1 MENAKC
7 YAPQILVGTE
17 GLPREQWLEYRRKGI
32 GGSDAAAVLGIS
44 PFRTG
49 RDLYYDKLN
58 IVTADDA
65 ENWVQLEVG
74 TLLEPLVAKI
84 FAHKTGYKIY
94 RRPFMFQHPL
104 YPWMLADLD
113 YMAELPDGTTAILE
127 IKTTNYNA
135 KDNWWYNGEEIVPI
149 YYESQGRHYMAV
161 MNIDR
166 VYFCCLYG
174 NSEDEA
180 MIRRIDRDMAYE
192 EELIPMFQDKYPGVT
207 VKGTYDSSGKLQTQ
221 IEEGLEADV
230 FMSAAPKQ
238 MTALDGEG
246 LIVSDT
252 ITNLLE
258 NKIVLIVPSDSDSG
272 FTRFE
277 DIEKAE
283 SIALGD
289 PASVPVGQYSE
300 EALTSLGI
308 WDKIQDKVSFGTNV
322 TEVLNQVAAASADAG
337 IVYATDAASMAD
349 QVKVVAEAPE
359 GSLAKK
365 VIYPVAVVKDT
376 ANAEAAGNF
385 VEFLKTDE
393 AMKVFESYGFT
404 KGE

>member
-1 MENAKC
+1 MKKHITMIITAMM
-7 YAPQILVGTE
+7 
-17 GLPREQWLEYRRKGI
+17 
-32 GGSDAAAVLGIS
+32 AAAVLAGCGTS
-44 PFRTG
+44 KEAATTAASSGTAAAAEAGARAEAEARAETETKAETKTG
-49 RDLYYDKLN
+49 AGAQ
-58 IVTADDA
+58 TGADAKA
-65 ENWVQLEVG
+65 EAAMGQE
-74 TLLEPLVAKI
+74 TEILVAAAASLK
-84 FAHKTGYKIY
+84 
-94 RRPFMFQHPL
+94 
-104 YPWMLADLD
+104 
-113 YMAELPDGTTAILE
+113 
-127 IKTTNYNA
+127 N
-135 KDNWWYNGEEIVPI
+135 
-149 YYESQGRHYMAV
+149 
-161 MNIDR
+161 
-166 VYFCCLYG
+166 
-174 NSEDEA
+174 
-180 MIRRIDRDMAYE
+180 AYE
-192 EELIPMFQDKYPGVT
+192 EELIPVFQDKYPGVT